1 MEIGKNTVVSLAY
14 TLTDTDGN
22 VIDQTTTES
31 PFKIV
36 HGIGQIIEGLEEA
49 LEGKKAGD
57 KFEVTIE
64 PEDAYGELV
73 ENMIEKVPLSQFE
86 GVDNLKEGMQ
96 LEAHTE
102 EGLVI
107 VTVKSIEGDTVIL
120 DANHPL
126 AGMTLNFDVEVV
138 DVREASEEE
147 LKAAEEEFQVVEEN

>member
-1 MEIGKNTVVSLAY
+1 MKIEQNKVVSLAY
-14 TLTDTDGN
+14 TLTDTEEN
-22 VIDQTTTES
+22 IIDQATSEE
-31 PFKIV
+31 PFNILF
-36 HGIGQIIEGLEEA
+36 GSGQIIEGLEKA
-49 LEGKKAGD
+49 LEGKGEGD
-57 KFEVTIE
+57 KFKITLD

-86 GVDNLKEGMQ
+86 GVENLEAGMQ

-126 AGMTLNFDVEVV
+126 AGYTLNFDVEVLAI
-138 DVREASEEE
+138 REATEEE
-147 LKAAEEEFQVVEEN
+147 IDHGHAH